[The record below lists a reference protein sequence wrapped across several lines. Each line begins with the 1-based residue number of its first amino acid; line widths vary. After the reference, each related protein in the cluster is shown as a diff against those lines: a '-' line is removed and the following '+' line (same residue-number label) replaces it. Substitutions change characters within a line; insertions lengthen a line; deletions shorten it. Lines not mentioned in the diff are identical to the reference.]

1 MKKRVMVVF
10 LVVVVIFFAF
20 MSVMKKTTFFSVESE
35 FVNSQSGYILSVPK
49 RFEIDKSFLPD
60 TVRLIGK
67 TCTVEIYVQP
77 CAGKDETASYINYT
91 NDAIL
96 SNKNDCFGVREIK
109 SFGKTVLFW
118 ERKKLSR
125 IENDKNHYI
134 KIDIPENGCV
144 YTIFVKSAE
153 KLSDYKKYEAL
164 LKIIKPSGN
173 NEFSP
178 SKKHVSGRKFN
189 IMLHY
194 SDFLETYN
202 PYFVGDVLR
211 KAYSEGRTVELT
223 LQPNR
228 DHVGEN
234 TIFSV
239 LDGKYDEFLNAYAK
253 DIAEFSHPVL
263 FRLCNE
269 MNGDWC
275 EYSGYRMSLDT
286 ELYRE
291 LYRYVYD
298 IFKKNNANNVI
309 WVWNPNGKSFPD
321 FKWNSERMYYPG
333 NEFVDVLGLT
343 LYNTGNYYEGE
354 NWAEFSE
361 LYRPLYEKAVKE
373 YAMPFMIT
381 EFASARCGGN
391 KEDWTRKMLSEMAGF
406 PKIKAAVWWNHAD
419 LDWEGNVSRAYYI
432 NDTTEMTDIFKEYF
446 SMR

>member
-1 MKKRVMVVF
+1 MPTAVRF
-10 LVVVVIFFAF
+10 I
-20 MSVMKKTTFFSVESE
+20 
-35 FVNSQSGYILSVPK
+35 SQ
-49 RFEIDKSFLPD
+49 D
-60 TVRLIGK
+60 TV
-67 TCTVEIYVQP
+67 VEVYVQP
-77 CAGKDETASYINYT
+77 CPKKQNVDEYINYT
-91 NDAIL
+91 NEAIT
-96 SNKNDCFGVREIK
+96 KNASAYSGVREFKDGK
-109 SFGKTVLFW
+109 STVLMW
-118 ERKKLSR
+118 SRKKLSR
-125 IENDKNHYI
+125 ITNDKNHYI
-134 KIDIPENGCV
+134 KIDIPHQGNV
-144 YTIFVKSAE
+144 YTMLVKSSKE
-153 KLSDYKKYEAL
+153 EWDYKKYIKMLTFRGIAKKKNEVFP
-164 LKIIKPSGN
+164 LKISAKDDF
-173 NEFSP
+173 NEETQNFYDSVFVNSTNVEWGIYQP
-178 SKKHVSGRKFN
+178 DFHDMPNIYYIEEHIGHKFN
-189 IMLHY
+189 IVLHY
-194 SDFLETYN
+194 SDFLETYT
-202 PYFVGDVLR
+202 PYLVGDVLR